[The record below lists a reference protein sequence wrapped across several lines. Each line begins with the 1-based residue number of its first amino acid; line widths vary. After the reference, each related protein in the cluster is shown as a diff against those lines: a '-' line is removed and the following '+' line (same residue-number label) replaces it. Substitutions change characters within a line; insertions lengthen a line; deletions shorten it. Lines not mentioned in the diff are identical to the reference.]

1 MYLRRVGIDVS
12 SYAAA
17 PTQASTGATPPAPA
31 AKSRREKRRGEGG
44 GDAAAAGYKQ
54 LGSCAAGKMKIRL
67 YVYRGKLILAAMYL
81 RRVGIDGPIYAAA
94 CLTNGRWPRNKWK
107 HNISEVVQQEK

>member
-1 MYLRRVGIDVS
+1 MSVATRRRRRRLQQLPRRLRLR
-12 SYAAA
+12 
-17 PTQASTGATPPAPA
+17 Q
-31 AKSRREKRRGEGG
+31 KSRREKRRGEGG